1 METVEST
8 LWRASIKLLEIERL
22 KSDMDKNSPR
32 IMELMDGLLSQDI
45 VQALATAPHIRMW
58 MRKVCSELADH
69 YTTQTAL

>member
-8 LWRASIKLLEIERL
+8 LWRASTKLLEIERL

-32 IMELMDGLLSQDI
+32 IMELMDDLLSQDI
-45 VQALATAPHIRMW
+45 VQALGTAPHIRMW

-69 YTTQTAL
+69 YTSQLA

>member
-1 METVEST
+1 MESIETT
-8 LWRASIKLLEIERL
+8 IWRASMKLLEVERL

-45 VQALATAPHIRMW
+45 IQALGTAPHIRMW

-69 YTTQTAL
+69 YTSQLA

>member
-1 METVEST
+1 MATVETT
-8 LWRASIKLLEIERL
+8 LWRASAKLLEIERL
-22 KSDMDKNSPR
+22 KRNMDANGAR
-32 IMELMDGLLSQDI
+32 VMELMDDLLSQDI